1 MRISHTWKRKQIDD
15 GYQALKQK
23 SRRKTERSLETQK
36 KLKKRRNTKWDKHIT
51 TKTKLFIGF
60 SKNSGVIT

>member
-1 MRISHTWKRKQIDD
+1 MKEQIDD

-36 KLKKRRNTKWDKHIT
+36 KLKKRRNTK
-51 TKTKLFIGF
+51 
-60 SKNSGVIT
+60 